1 MKIVTVTRYQ
11 AFDGELF
18 ESEADCIEYET
29 AKKYQ
34 TFMRKIVSESDCVHS
49 DTKEK
54 AIIEFLLENKNSII
68 EFCKTL

>member
-11 AFDGELF
+11 ALDGELF

-29 AKKYQ
+29 AKKYNFLMQ
-34 TFMRKIVSESDCVHS
+34 NLIAESDMDS
-49 DTKEK
+49 NTEER
-54 AIIEFLLENKNSII
+54 ILNFLSENKTQII